1 MTEKGE
7 PRLISTERRVK
18 RLCKSGA
25 HKPPGA
31 ILLHRKEVF
40 SDGWTKW
47 VCYKCGQ
54 VKFTRGM
61 TFKEEK

>member
-1 MTEKGE
+1 MTEKE
-7 PRLISTERRVK
+7 APTLISMEKVK

-40 SDGWTKW
+40 SDGWTRW

-54 VKFTRGM
+54 VKFTRGI